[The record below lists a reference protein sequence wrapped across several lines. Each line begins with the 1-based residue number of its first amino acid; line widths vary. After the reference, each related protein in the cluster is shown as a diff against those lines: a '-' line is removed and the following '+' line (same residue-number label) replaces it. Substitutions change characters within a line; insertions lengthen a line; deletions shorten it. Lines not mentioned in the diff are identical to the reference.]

1 MLSTRTQE
9 DAKSV
14 ARVIDLY
21 KSDNGI
27 KPTKGSS
34 SDKSA
39 ASSVRT
45 KRNTTPSEDSSA
57 SYLSESKV
65 AKMSIKEYEKRSEE
79 IFEAQRSRQVYLR
92 YVKEID

>member
-1 MLSTRTQE
+1 MRRRACQLFGYANPLLRAVTYVTR
-9 DAKSV
+9 
-14 ARVIDLY
+14 R
-21 KSDNGI
+21 
-27 KPTKGSS
+27 
-34 SDKSA
+34 DKSA

-79 IFEAQRSRQVYLR
+79 IFEAQRQGKFIYDMS
-92 YVKEID
+92 KK